1 MRNILI
7 IAMLLVSSL
16 AHSQSGEDLDL
27 SITISDFVGTWKY
40 ENAQTNEIFIIKIAE
55 PVNFYDNF
63 SKEYAHYILGAYYY
77 SKNNIVISDN
87 LDIINRPIPSTING
101 ELLERC
107 PIACFIYGDEQNNL
121 FLSFRDQSAYAQ
133 SEDTKLRIA
142 RIRGGGYKMY
152 WKIERYD
159 VLMLSFLH
167 ALDENE
173 PAPEPFTV
181 PTNVELI
188 KVLEEND
195 MDE

>member
-55 PVNFYDNF
+55 PVKFYSNYR
-63 SKEYAHYILGAYYY
+63 KEYSNCILGAYYY
-77 SKNNIVISDN
+77 SKDNIVISDN
-87 LDIINRPIPSTING
+87 LDTINKSIPNIISG
-101 ELLERC
+101 ELLNQC
-107 PIACFIYGDEQNNL
+107 PIVCFIYGDEQNNL
-121 FLSFRDQSAYAQ
+121 SLVFTDQSAYAR
-133 SEDTKLRIA
+133 SADTKLRVA

-188 KVLEEND
+188 KVLEESNN
-195 MDE
+195 